1 VTETSE
7 EELKQFKDNDLENVL
22 LEIIEREDQ
31 A

>member
-1 VTETSE
+1 

-22 LEIIEREDQ
+22 LDIIEREDQ